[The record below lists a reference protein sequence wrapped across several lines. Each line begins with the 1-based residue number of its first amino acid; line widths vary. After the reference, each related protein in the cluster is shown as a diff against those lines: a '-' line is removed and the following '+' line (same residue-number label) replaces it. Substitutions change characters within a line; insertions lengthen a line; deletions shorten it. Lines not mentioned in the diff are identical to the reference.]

1 MNEGKNPVKLQKLC
15 DTRWMSWLPVAS
27 GILDQWTELQGFF
40 RMKASEND
48 YKALT
53 LAGIFEDPSNLLY
66 VTFLKSILREV
77 HTVNLA
83 FEQTN
88 ADITKVYSDL
98 RVLFFSLSARVLKS
112 KMIAETSKP
121 GVLRSIEIQMLQ
133 KALSEAHNLRPLDRV
148 NFGDAFQKVLL
159 NLHISPEKLKTVRE
173 RCADYILCLCN
184 QLSNRLPHNIET
196 VEKMKNLAPRFA
208 LERIARPLFEQLPLD
223 LVGE

>member
-53 LAGIFEDPSNLLY
+53 LAGIFEDSSNLLY

-77 HTVNLA
+77 HSVNLA

-98 RVLFFSLSARVLKS
+98 RVLFFSLS
-112 KMIAETSKP
+112 
-121 GVLRSIEIQMLQ
+121 
-133 KALSEAHNLRPLDRV
+133 
-148 NFGDAFQKVLL
+148 LL
-159 NLHISPEKLKTVRE
+159 V
-173 RCADYILCLCN
+173 C
-184 QLSNRLPHNIET
+184 
-196 VEKMKNLAPRFA
+196 
-208 LERIARPLFEQLPLD
+208 
-223 LVGE
+223 

>member
-1 MNEGKNPVKLQKLC
+1 MNNGKVPGKLQKLC

-40 RMKASEND
+40 RLKAFEND
-48 YKALT
+48 YKAQT

-77 HTVNLA
+77 HLVNLA

-88 ADITKVYSDL
+88 ADVTKVYSDL
-98 RVLFFSLSARVLKS
+98 RVLLFSLCSRILKPEA
-112 KMIAETSKP
+112 IAETSRP
-121 GVLRSIEIQMLQ
+121 GVLRSNEIQMLQ
-133 KALSEAHNLRPLDRV
+133 KILLEAYNLQPLERV

-159 NLHISPEKLKTVRE
+159 SLDISPEKLKTVRE

-184 QLSNRLPHNIET
+184 QLSNRLPSNIE
-196 VEKMKNLAPRFA
+196 VIEKIKTLAPRFA
-208 LERIARPLFEQLPLD
+208 LERTARPLFEQLPLD
-223 LVGE
+223 FVGE